1 MVCCQILMPGEDVV
15 KPAPRRQPA
24 AMPSRGRGR
33 WRKAGSLFHLRL
45 PWGLI
50 VRAVGLRELVR
61 LRWAY
66 KHS

>member
-1 MVCCQILMPGEDVV
+1 MVCCQIFMPGEDVV
-15 KPAPRRQPA
+15 KPALRCQPA
-24 AMPSRGRGR
+24 AMASRGRGW
-33 WRKAGSLFHLRL
+33 WRKTGPLFHLRL

-50 VRAVGLRELVR
+50 LRAVGLRELVR